1 MPVRVAHEAAD
12 GHGQTAF
19 AHGTHHEL
27 PEQTFRPKEPDSR
40 RAHHCRFLRTSRL
53 DARHLTARLADAPPR
68 NRKPGFAVGRWHH
81 RVFTAKIK
89 LIGALARGTQL
100 NDHRLKAVGSAR
112 AVG

>member
-1 MPVRVAHEAAD
+1 VRVAHEAAD

-40 RAHHCRFLRTSRL
+40 RAHHCRFLRASRL
-53 DARHLTARLADAPPR
+53 DARHLTARRADAPPR

-89 LIGALARGTQL
+89 LIGALGEPLPWQPDFGSYAVRS
-100 NDHRLKAVGSAR
+100 KACS
-112 AVG
+112 